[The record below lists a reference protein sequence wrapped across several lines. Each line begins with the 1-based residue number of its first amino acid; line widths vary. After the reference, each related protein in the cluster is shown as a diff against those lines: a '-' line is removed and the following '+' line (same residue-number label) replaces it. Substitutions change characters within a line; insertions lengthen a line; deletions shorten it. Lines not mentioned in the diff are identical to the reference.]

1 VRANALLLK
10 TDQGELFEMSSHN
23 TSAKGTDATVTIRV
37 SGKLFRGHLS
47 YLEQLVQSAAECQL
61 WPLLSLSSLEE
72 LDRAAL
78 FYLMRGDKHD
88 FAIIS
93 CPNFVRDWMEHERT
107 RAAA

>member
-1 VRANALLLK
+1 MRTHK
-10 TDQGELFEMSSHN
+10 I
-23 TSAKGTDATVTIRV
+23 SAKGTDPTITIRV

-47 YLEQLVQSAAECQL
+47 YLEQLIQSAAECQL

-78 FYLMRGDKHD
+78 FYLMRGDDHH
-88 FAIIS
+88 FGIIS
-93 CPNFVRDWMEHERT
+93 CPTFVREWMEHERA